1 MAIHQNA
8 QTGIEIH
15 GKRKQFQPKIFCL
28 QHAFILDAL

>member
-1 MAIHQNA
+1 MAMHQNT

-15 GKRKQFQPKIFCL
+15 GKGNNLIPKIFCL